1 MPGWSRLV
9 ATLAVRAI
17 RHPSLARD
25 LVRTAWRFRRRDWYR
40 RPPFLPLPDRT
51 YLAWRMHTA
60 YGDHHAIPPAD
71 DIERYARWTRNIP

>member
-1 MPGWSRLV
+1 MSWPRLIL
-9 ATLAVRAI
+9 TLVSRAI
-17 RHPSLARD
+17 RRPALAAD
-25 LVRTAWRFRRRDWYR
+25 LIRAAWRFRRRDWYR
-40 RPPFLPLPDRT
+40 RAPFLPLPDRD